1 MGRPLS
7 DLDEAERYRSFDDL
21 QLAMPSVWESM
32 RLGFDD
38 ESVVV
43 VPSISIERT
52 TPGSGTVMQAL
63 EERALFLLL
72 LLRQPRLRMIYVTSQ
87 PVSESIVEYYLGLLP
102 GVIPSHARAR
112 LTLVP
117 VGDASPVPLSSKLLA
132 RPRLLREIRSL
143 IPNPARS
150 HLIPYNTTPLER
162 DVALSLG
169 IPMYGADPRLADL
182 GSKTGCRRMFEEL
195 GVPCPVGAEDL
206 HTVDDIVAG
215 VQSMRARRPSLSQ
228 AIVKLNEGV
237 SGAGNAM
244 VDLDGLPAP
253 GSSNEAAAI
262 TERVLAM
269 QPEAETLAVDVYL
282 AAFEKHG
289 GIVEERITGVALTS
303 PSVQMRALPDGTVE
317 LLSTHDQLLGGASGQ
332 KYLGCVFPAN
342 PDYAAAIAEPAMV
355 IGRHLAELGVLG
367 RFAVDFVVV
376 QDESGAWTPYA
387 IELNLRK
394 GGTTHPFLTLQFL
407 TDGSYDGERGV
418 FLTPSG
424 SPKYLVATDH
434 LEDERLKALTVS
446 GPLRHRRAPRAALR
460 PVAPYRSGVPHDQL
474 PHRVRSRRPDRGRRH
489 PRGCMAHLPRGAVR
503 APPGGGA
510 GTRGRSRRRLN
521 LCLATDDPVWYVAY
535 GSNMSRRVSAAT
547 SPVDGHGAPAVPTWD
562 VVTSRHPAETSGS
575 IWPVASRLRA
585 NPLSG
590 VGAWPS
596 MTLTSMASWRRGHTC

>member
-1 MGRPLS
+1 
-7 DLDEAERYRSFDDL
+7 
-21 QLAMPSVWESM
+21 
-32 RLGFDD
+32 
-38 ESVVV
+38 
-43 VPSISIERT
+43 
-52 TPGSGTVMQAL
+52 
-63 EERALFLLL
+63 
-72 LLRQPRLRMIYVTSQ
+72 
-87 PVSESIVEYYLGLLP
+87 
-102 GVIPSHARAR
+102 
-112 LTLVP
+112 
-117 VGDASPVPLSSKLLA
+117 
-132 RPRLLREIRSL
+132 
-143 IPNPARS
+143 
-150 HLIPYNTTPLER
+150 
-162 DVALSLG
+162 
-169 IPMYGADPRLADL
+169 MYGADPRLADL

-215 VQSMRARRPSLSQ
+215 VQSMRVRRPSLNQ

-244 VDLDGLPAP
+244 VDLHGLPAP
-253 GSSNEAAAI
+253 GSPNEAAAI
-262 TERVLAM
+262 KERLLAM
-269 QPEAETLAVDVYL
+269 QPEAESLAVDVYL

-342 PDYAAAIAEPAMV
+342 ADYAAAIAEPAMV

-407 TDGSYDGERGV
+407 TDGTYDGERGV

-424 SPKYLVATDH
+424 SAKYLVATDH
-434 LEDERLKALTVS
+434 FEDERLKALTVD
-446 GPLRHRRAPRAALR
+446 GALR
-460 PVAPYRSGVPHDQL
+460 RRRETRSAFRPGPPYRSGVPHDQL
-474 PHRVRSRRPDRGRRH
+474 PHRVRSRRTDRGRRH
-489 PRGCMAHLPRGAVR
+489 PRGCVADLRGGAGR
-503 APPGGGA
+503 APPGGGG

-521 LCLATDDPVWYVAY
+521 LRLATDDPVWYVAY

-547 SPVDGHGAPAVPTWD
+547 SPVDDRGAPAVPTWD
-562 VVTSRHPAETSGS
+562 VVTSRHPAETSAS
-575 IWPVASRLRA
+575 TWPVASPLRA
-585 NPLSG
+585 NPRCG
-590 VGAWPS
+590 AAAWPS
-596 MTLTSMASWRRGHTC
+596 TTLTSMASWRRGHTCSPSDSSATWSPRKPGGPLGAIWRWTAESIGNGQCPPSSTRLS

>member
-1 MGRPLS
+1 MTQLS
-7 DLDEAERYRSFDDL
+7 ELAEDERYGRFDSL

-32 RLGFDD
+32 QLGFED

-52 TPGSGTVMQAL
+52 TPGSGTITQAM

-87 PVSESIVEYYLGLLP
+87 PVAESIVDYYLGLLP
-102 GVIPSHARAR
+102 GVIPSQARAR
-112 LTLVP
+112 LTLVS
-117 VGDASPVPLSSKLLA
+117 VGDASAESLSSKLLA
-132 RPRLLREIRSL
+132 RPRLLREIRAL

-195 GVPCPVGAEDL
+195 GVSCPVGAEDL
-206 HTVDDIVAG
+206 HTVDEIVAG
-215 VQSMRARRPSLSQ
+215 VQSMRARRPSLEQ

-244 VDLDGLPAP
+244 VDLSSLPAP
-253 GSSNEAAAI
+253 GAPDEAAAI
-262 TERVLAM
+262 RERLLHLE
-269 QPEAETLAVDVYL
+269 PESEKLSVDDYL
-282 AAFEKHG
+282 AAFAKHG

-317 LLSTHDQLLGGASGQ
+317 LLSTHDQLRGGKSGQ
-332 KYLGCVFPAN
+332 KYLGCVFPAD
-342 PDYAAAIAEPAMV
+342 PAYAAAIAEPAMV
-355 IGRHLAELGVLG
+355 IGRRLAELGALG

-407 TDGSYDGERGV
+407 TDGTYDGAHGV

-424 SPKYLVATDH
+424 SRKYLVGTDH
-434 LEDERLKALTVS
+434 FEDDRLKALTVRE
-446 GPLRHRRAPRAALR
+446 LF
-460 PVAPYRSGVPHDQL
+460 
-474 PHRVRSRRPDRGRRH
+474 
-489 PRGCMAHLPRGAVR
+489 
-503 APPGGGA
+503 
-510 GTRGRSRRRLN
+510 
-521 LCLATDDPVWYVAY
+521 
-535 GSNMSRRVSAAT
+535 
-547 SPVDGHGAPAVPTWD
+547 D
-562 VVTSRHPAETSGS
+562 VVVRHGLHFDQARRTGVVFHMISCLTECGRVGLTAVGDTPEDAWQIYEKAQSEVLQEAEQALEEGC
-575 IWPVASRLRA
+575 I
-585 NPLSG
+585 
-590 VGAWPS
+590 VG
-596 MTLTSMASWRRGHTC
+596 

>member
-1 MGRPLS
+1 MTQLQPDQRTSGRQLS
-7 DLDEAERYRSFDDL
+7 SLDEVERYHCFDEL
-21 QLAMPSVWESM
+21 QLAMPTVWESM
-32 RLGFDD
+32 RLGFED

-52 TPGSGTVMQAL
+52 TAGSGTVMQAL

-117 VGDASPVPLSSKLLA
+117 VGDASSVPLSAKLLA
-132 RPRLLREIRSL
+132 RPRLLKEIRSL
-143 IPNPARS
+143 VPNPACS

-169 IPMYGADPRLADL
+169 IPMYGSDPRLAEL

-195 GVPCPVGAEDL
+195 GVQCPVGAEDL

-215 VQSMRARRPSLSQ
+215 VQSMRARRPSLDQ

-244 VDLDGLPAP
+244 VDLHELPPP
-253 GSSNEAAAI
+253 GSPDEAAAI
-262 TERVLAM
+262 TERIRAM

-289 GIVEERITGVALTS
+289 GIVEERITGAKLTS
-303 PSVQMRALPDGTVE
+303 PSVQMRSLPDGSVE

-332 KYLGCVFPAN
+332 KYLGCVFPAD

-355 IGRHLAELGVLG
+355 IGGHLTKLGVLG

-376 QDESGAWTPYA
+376 QDESGVWTPYA

-407 TDGSYDGERGV
+407 TDGTYDGAQGV

-424 SPKYLVATDH
+424 SKKYLVATDH
-434 LEDERLKALTVS
+434 FEDERLRALTVRE
-446 GPLRHRRAPRAALR
+446 LFDVVVRHGLH
-460 PVAPYRSGVPHDQL
+460 YDQ
-474 PHRVRSRRPDRGRRH
+474 SRRTGVVFHMISCLTECGRVGLTAVGDSPEDAWRIYQEAQSVVLGEADLALEE
-489 PRGCMAHLPRGAVR
+489 GC
-503 APPGGGA
+503 
-510 GTRGRSRRRLN
+510 
-521 LCLATDDPVWYVAY
+521 
-535 GSNMSRRVSAAT
+535 
-547 SPVDGHGAPAVPTWD
+547 
-562 VVTSRHPAETSGS
+562 VVG
-575 IWPVASRLRA
+575 
-585 NPLSG
+585 
-590 VGAWPS
+590 
-596 MTLTSMASWRRGHTC
+596 

>member
-1 MGRPLS
+1 MTQLEAPSQPGRQLS
-7 DLDEAERYRSFDDL
+7 QLDEDERYRCFDDL
-21 QLAMPSVWESM
+21 QLTMPSVWESM
-32 RLGFDD
+32 RLDLQD

-43 VPSISIERT
+43 VPSISIERA
-52 TPGSGTVMQAL
+52 TPGSGTVMSAL

-87 PVSESIVEYYLGLLP
+87 PVSESIIEYYLGLLP

-117 VGDASPVPLSSKLLA
+117 VGDASAVSLSSKLLA

-143 IPNPARS
+143 IPNPDRS

-162 DVALSLG
+162 DVALSLR

-195 GVPCPVGAEDL
+195 GVRCPVGAEDL

-237 SGAGNAM
+237 SGAGNALM
-244 VDLDGLPAP
+244 DLGELPSPDAP
-253 GSSNEAAAI
+253 NEAAVI
-262 TERVLAM
+262 RERVMSM
-269 QPEAETLAVDVYL
+269 QPEAENLAVDVYL

-289 GIVEERITGVALTS
+289 GIVEERITGEALTS

-355 IGRHLAELGVLG
+355 IGRHLATRGVLG

-376 QDESGAWTPYA
+376 QDNTGAWTPYA

-407 TDGSYDGERGV
+407 TDGRYDGERGV

-424 SPKYLVATDH
+424 RSKYLIATDH
-434 LEDERLKALTVS
+434 FEDDRLKALTVRE
-446 GPLRHRRAPRAALR
+446 LF
-460 PVAPYRSGVPHDQL
+460 
-474 PHRVRSRRPDRGRRH
+474 
-489 PRGCMAHLPRGAVR
+489 
-503 APPGGGA
+503 
-510 GTRGRSRRRLN
+510 
-521 LCLATDDPVWYVAY
+521 
-535 GSNMSRRVSAAT
+535 
-547 SPVDGHGAPAVPTWD
+547 D
-562 VVTSRHPAETSGS
+562 VVVRHGLHFDQARRTGVVFHMISCLTECGRVGLTAVGDTPEDAWAIYEQAQSVVLQEAEQALEEGC
-575 IWPVASRLRA
+575 V
-585 NPLSG
+585 
-590 VGAWPS
+590 VG
-596 MTLTSMASWRRGHTC
+596 

>member
-1 MGRPLS
+1 MTQIQADQRTAGRQLS
-7 DLDEAERYRSFDDL
+7 SLDEAERYHCFDEL
-21 QLAMPSVWESM
+21 QLAMPTVWESM
-32 RLGFDD
+32 RLGFED

-52 TPGSGTVMQAL
+52 TAGSGTVMQAL

-117 VGDASPVPLSSKLLA
+117 VGDASSVPLSAKLLA
-132 RPRLLREIRSL
+132 RPRLLKEIRSL
-143 IPNPARS
+143 VPNPACS

-169 IPMYGADPRLADL
+169 IPMYGSDPRLAEL

-195 GVPCPVGAEDL
+195 GVQCPVGAEDL

-215 VQSMRARRPSLSQ
+215 VQSMRARRPSLDQ

-244 VDLDGLPAP
+244 VDLHELPPP
-253 GSSNEAAAI
+253 GSPDEAAAI
-262 TERVLAM
+262 TERIRAM

-289 GIVEERITGVALTS
+289 GIVEERITGAKLTS
-303 PSVQMRALPDGTVE
+303 PSVQMRSLPDGSVE

-332 KYLGCVFPAN
+332 KYLGCVFPAD

-355 IGRHLAELGVLG
+355 IGGHLTKLGVLG

-376 QDESGAWTPYA
+376 QDESGVWTPYA

-407 TDGSYDGERGV
+407 TDGTYDGANGV

-424 SPKYLVATDH
+424 SRKYLVATDH
-434 LEDERLKALTVS
+434 FEDERLKALTVAE
-446 GPLRHRRAPRAALR
+446 LFDAVVRHGMHFDQARRT
-460 PVAPYRSGVPHDQL
+460 GVVFHMISCL
-474 PHRVRSRRPDRGRRH
+474 TERGRVGLTAVGDTPEDAWRIYQEAQSIVLAEAELALEE
-489 PRGCMAHLPRGAVR
+489 GC
-503 APPGGGA
+503 
-510 GTRGRSRRRLN
+510 
-521 LCLATDDPVWYVAY
+521 
-535 GSNMSRRVSAAT
+535 
-547 SPVDGHGAPAVPTWD
+547 
-562 VVTSRHPAETSGS
+562 VVG
-575 IWPVASRLRA
+575 
-585 NPLSG
+585 
-590 VGAWPS
+590 
-596 MTLTSMASWRRGHTC
+596 